1 MHVVGLEAFPG
12 STGRGKEVGK
22 GRKGRDRGCTH
33 EQDISIQMVRSPL
46 RAPQGDWVRP
56 FRGLSQ
62 GVQQWGIYTATSIQL
77 AESGSLAWDSRHTHL
92 PQDRPSSPIRGSPQ
106 AGTHGCL

>member
-12 STGRGKEVGK
+12 STGRGKEVEREEKAGT
-22 GRKGRDRGCTH
+22 GDALMSRIFPYRWC
-33 EQDISIQMVRSPL
+33 ES
-46 RAPQGDWVRP
+46 PQGSSGGLGKT
-56 FRGLSQ
+56 FQGSFTRGATVGYLHCNIHPTGREWLS
-62 GVQQWGIYTATSIQL
+62 GMGF
-77 AESGSLAWDSRHTHL
+77 ETHL

>member
-77 AESGSLAWDSRHTHL
+77 AESGSLAWDSRLISPRTGRA
-92 PQDRPSSPIRGSPQ
+92 PPSEEALRLGLT
-106 AGTHGCL
+106 GVCD